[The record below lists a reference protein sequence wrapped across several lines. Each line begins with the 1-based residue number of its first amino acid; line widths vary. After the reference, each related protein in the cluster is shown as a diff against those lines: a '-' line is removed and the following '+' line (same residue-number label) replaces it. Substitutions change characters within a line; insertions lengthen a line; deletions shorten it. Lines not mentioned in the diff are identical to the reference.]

1 MIAKKL
7 RFFCGGS
14 LAVAINILLL
24 NLWCLIMV
32 SNTKI
37 SSDLNN
43 QAYQFLLSKNYSKS
57 IQIYEKLITEQPEER
72 NYYWYL
78 GLALLLKGEELE
90 AQTTWLT
97 AIADSTDTEID
108 LLTNQLVEI
117 LDKEAERLRWDDT
130 DDALL
135 AWVVRQHI
143 RELQPN
149 NINNIL
155 HLLGIATLCKTYTP
169 EMLDELQVLDLLKSP
184 DDITP
189 IDEELL
195 LQILNN
201 ILKEAKLL
209 KSSYDLLEASVP
221 YIKDIDYFIT
231 FLIINIYDIVYSGK
245 NYNLG
250 ILYSKL
256 GLQLRPNQF
265 ELLYCLSSFYQDT
278 QESKEGIATAKLC
291 YAAAESL
298 VDKINANFILMRAF
312 MCVGGYWN
320 DFVSTLEKH
329 KLMLAELLQEPPTNL
344 DPGRNSRLFNSV
356 FFLPYFQDCPRE
368 NYQLRHELAKLAQ
381 LNVEN
386 YGQEIL
392 AKYRSITKTSNVQ
405 KERRLKI
412 GYISHC
418 FKSHSV
424 GWLARWLFEYHDR
437 EKFEIIIYMVAA
449 ELSTNT
455 LQNWYISKVDKAH
468 RLGIEGLQIV
478 ETILQDE
485 LDILVDLDSVTLTTT
500 CEILACKPAP
510 IQVTWLGWDAS
521 GVPAIDYYIAD
532 PYVLPEDAQEYYS
545 EKIWRLP
552 QTYLAISGFELG
564 VSHLRRDEL
573 NIPADAVVYF
583 TAQRAHK
590 YHPDMAKVQMQI
602 LKSVP
607 NSYFLI
613 KGLADAQSIQKF
625 FLEIAEAEGVEPERI
640 KFLPMS
646 LTEEIHRADM
656 SIADIVLDTYPYNGA
671 TTTMETLWMGIPIV
685 TKVGQQ
691 FASRNSYTM
700 MVNAGITEGIAWTDE
715 EYVEWGIRLGK
726 DENLR
731 RDISWK
737 LKKGRQTFPL
747 WDAKQFTKDM
757 ENAYQQ
763 MWRNYIEN
771 N

>member
-1 MIAKKL
+1 MFKNLDA
-7 RFFCGGS
+7 S
-14 LAVAINILLL
+14 EIN
-24 NLWCLIMV
+24 
-32 SNTKI
+32 TI
-37 SSDLNN
+37 SEK
-43 QAYQFLLSKNYSKS
+43 AYQYLVTNAYDQAIDL
-57 IQIYEKLITEQPEER
+57 YEKLINLLPD
-72 NYYWYL
+72 NKLYYWYL
-78 GLALLLKGEELE
+78 GLALLLKGEEVD
-90 AQTTWLT
+90 AQTTWLI
-97 AIADSTDTEID
+97 AISNSSTTEID
-108 LLTNQLVEI
+108 LLTNQLVE
-117 LDKEAERLRWDDT
+117 LLEKEAERLSSREKDNI
-130 DDALL
+130 LF
-135 AWVVRQHI
+135 AWLIRQHI
-143 RELQPN
+143 REIQPN

-155 HLLGIATLCKTYTP
+155 HLLSIATLSKTYNP
-169 EMLDELQVLDLLKSP
+169 ELLEEFQVLELLKSP
-184 DDITP
+184 NDITS
-189 IDEELL
+189 INEELL
-195 LQILNN
+195 LEVLNN

-221 YIKDIDYFIT
+221 YITNTAYFIS
-231 FLIINIYDIVYSGK
+231 FLIINNINDIVYSGK
-245 NYNLG
+245 KYDLG

-256 GLQLRPNQF
+256 GLKIQPDQM
-265 ELLYCLSSFYQDT
+265 ELLYCLSSFYQDICEYE
-278 QESKEGIATAKLC
+278 QGIATAKLC
-291 YAAAESL
+291 YATVENL
-298 VDKINANFILMRAF
+298 VDKISAKFMLIQAF
-312 MCVGGYWN
+312 MSAGGYWN
-320 DFVSTLEKH
+320 EFCSTLEQY
-329 KLMLAELLQEPPTNL
+329 KLMLAELLQESPTNL
-344 DPGRNSRLFNSV
+344 DTVANTCLFVAV
-356 FFLPYFQDCPRE
+356 FFFPYFQDSPRE

-381 LNVEN
+381 LNVQN

-392 AKYRSITKTSNVQ
+392 AKYHNIIRTSNAN

-418 FKSHSV
+418 FKNHSV

-437 EKFEIIIYMVAA
+437 DKFEIIIYILGA
-449 ELSTNT
+449 ELNSNSV
-455 LQNWYISKVDKAH
+455 QDWYISKVDKAH
-468 RLGIEGLQIV
+468 KLSIVGLQNV
-478 ETILQDE
+478 EIIFQDE
-485 LDILVDLDSVTLTTT
+485 LDILVDLDSITLSTT

-521 GVPAIDYYIAD
+521 GIPAIDYYIAD

-573 NIPADAVVYF
+573 NIPADAVIYF
-583 TAQRAHK
+583 TAQRAYK

-625 FLEIAEAEGVEPERI
+625 FLEIAEAEGVERERI

-671 TTTMETLWMGIPIV
+671 TTTMETLWLGIPIV

-691 FASRNSYTM
+691 FAARNSYTM
-700 MVNAGITEGIAWTDE
+700 MINAGITEGIAWTDE
-715 EYVEWGIRLGK
+715 EYVEWGIKLGK

-731 RDISWK
+731 QEISWK
-737 LKKGRQTFPL
+737 LKKGRQTAPL
-747 WDAKQFTKDM
+747 WNAKQFTREM

-763 MWRNYIEN
+763 MWQIYLDDGGK
-771 N
+771 

>member
-1 MIAKKL
+1 ML
-7 RFFCGGS
+7 E
-14 LAVAINILLL
+14 
-24 NLWCLIMV
+24 NLD
-32 SNTKI
+32 I
-37 SSDLNN
+37 SEIDSISEK
-43 QAYQFLLSKNYSKS
+43 AYQYLVKNSYDQA
-57 IQIYEKLITEQPEER
+57 IDLYGELINVLTDNKL
-72 NYYWYL
+72 YYWYL

-97 AIADSTDTEID
+97 AIANSSESEIE
-108 LLTNQLVEI
+108 LLTYELVEI
-117 LDKEAERLRWDDT
+117 LDQEAERLRWSET

-155 HLLGIATLCKTYTP
+155 HLLGIATLRKTYTP
-169 EMLDELQVLDLLKSP
+169 ELLKEFQVLELLKSP
-184 DDITP
+184 DDITQ

-195 LQILNN
+195 LQVLNN
-201 ILKEAKLL
+201 VLKEAKLF
-209 KSSYDLLEASVP
+209 KSSYDLVEASVP
-221 YIKDIDYFIT
+221 YISNIQYFID
-231 FLIINIYDIVYSGK
+231 FLIINTYDIVYSGK
-245 NYNLG
+245 NYDLG

-256 GLQLRPNQF
+256 GLELQPNQT

-278 QESKEGIATAKLC
+278 HEYEKGIETAQLC
-291 YAAAESL
+291 YEATEDL
-298 VDKINANFILMRAF
+298 VDKINANNLLMRAF
-312 MCVGGYWN
+312 MSAGGYWDN
-320 DFVSTLEKH
+320 FCSSLEKH
-329 KLMLAELLQEPPTNL
+329 KLMLAKLLKESPTNL
-344 DPGRNSRLFNSV
+344 NVGRNIRLFSLG
-356 FFLPYFQDCPRE
+356 FFLPYFQDSPRK

-381 LNVEN
+381 LNVQN
-386 YGQEIL
+386 HGQEIL
-392 AKYRSITKTSNVQ
+392 EKCRSIPRKSDPKKKQ
-405 KERRLKI
+405 RLKI

-418 FKSHSV
+418 FTIHSV

-437 EKFEIIIYMVAA
+437 EKFEIILYMLGA
-449 ELSTNT
+449 ELSTNY
-455 LQNWYISKVDKAH
+455 LQDWYISKVDKAH
-468 RLGIEGLQIV
+468 RLSIEGLQNV
-478 ETILQDE
+478 ETIFEDE

-552 QTYLAISGFELG
+552 QTYLGISGFELG
-564 VSHLRRDEL
+564 ISHLRRDEL

-590 YHPDMAKVQMQI
+590 YHPDMAKVQMRI

-607 NSYFLI
+607 NSYLLI
-613 KGLADAQSIQKF
+613 KGIADTEAIQKF
-625 FLEIAEAEGVEPERI
+625 FLFIAEAEDISPERI

-646 LTEEIHRADM
+646 LTEAIHRADM

-671 TTTMETLWMGIPIV
+671 TTTMETLWLGIPMV

-700 MVNAGITEGIAWTDE
+700 MINAGITEGIAWTDE

-737 LKKGRQTFPL
+737 LKKGRQTAPL
-747 WDAKQFTKDM
+747 WDAKQFTKNM

-763 MWRNYIEN
+763 MWQIYLDGGGK
-771 N
+771 